1 MSNLAVIR
9 KWTIMLYL
17 AGDNNLDAN
26 GMIDILEMKKVGS
39 TAGFNVI
46 VQFDRAGAGIPT
58 MRYYLQK
65 GTSLQADVVESLG
78 ETNTG
83 KPDVLLDFIKWGAE
97 KYPAEHYMLVLWNHG
112 QGWDDTDIFAG
123 ERTRGSRLLRTNL
136 IRHAIFR
143 TSVMNAAKMSARN
156 RKTSRAI
163 LIDDDAK
170 DFLDCL
176 EMKKV
181 MEDARSFLGR
191 KIDILGMDAC
201 LMVMAEVGYQ
211 MRDSVLFTVG
221 SEETEPL
228 DGWPYDSI
236 LGNLSENP
244 GLTPRELSKIIVEK
258 YIGYYKVK
266 GEEVT
271 QSACDL
277 TVSSYFADAIT
288 ILAGALTKGI
298 SDTKT
303 RALIANARNRAQ
315 EYQVNDNIDLLS
327 FCNLLKA
334 SLGSGTIASACDLVI
349 EAVKGKKG
357 IVFAAGYNGSSM
369 KQSHGLAIYFPTRTI
384 SSLYARLDF
393 AKQTGW
399 GTFLKTY
406 ILATQ

>member
-39 TAGFNVI
+39 TAGFNLI
-46 VQFDRAGAGIPT
+46 VQFDRSGEGIPT
-58 MRYYLQK
+58 KRYYLKK
-65 GTSLQADVVESLG
+65 GTSLQDDVVESLG

-123 ERTRGSRLLRTNL
+123 ERTRESRLLRTNL

-211 MRDSVLFTVG
+211 MRDSVHFTVG

-236 LGNLSENP
+236 LGHLSVNP
-244 GLTPRELSKIIVEK
+244 GITPRELSKIIVEK

-277 TVSSYFADAIT
+277 TVSSDFADAMT

-334 SLGSGTIASACDLVI
+334 SMGSGTIAGACDLVI

-357 IVFAAGYNGSSM
+357 IVFAAAYNGSSM

-384 SSLYARLDF
+384 SSLYSRLDF
-393 AKQTGW
+393 AKKTGW